1 MQAVNEIFCLS
12 TASQMKKKRKNR
24 WRNGF
29 IHRKKSCSNLNSKDN
44 TNTAE
49 SGDEEDEEEDG
60 KLAESEDPEK
70 MKDAACES
78 METDGCARA
87 EEPTESTAVAQNN
100 NIPNEGQEPD
110 NIASA
115 EDEVIN
121 VETVQNNATDGHNDV
136 QESESSEPKRTEP
149 SAEDNTGT
157 G

>member
-1 MQAVNEIFCLS
+1 
-12 TASQMKKKRKNR
+12 MKKKRKNR

-29 IHRKKSCSNLNSKDN
+29 IRRKKSCSNLNSKDN
-44 TNTAE
+44 PNTAE
-49 SGDEEDEEEDG
+49 SGDEEEDEEEDG
-60 KLAESEDPEK
+60 KLAESEDPEE
-70 MKDAACES
+70 MKDAECES
-78 METDGCARA
+78 LETDGCAHA
-87 EEPTESTAVAQNN
+87 EKPTESTAVAQNN

-110 NIASA
+110 NTASA
-115 EDEVIN
+115 EDEVVN